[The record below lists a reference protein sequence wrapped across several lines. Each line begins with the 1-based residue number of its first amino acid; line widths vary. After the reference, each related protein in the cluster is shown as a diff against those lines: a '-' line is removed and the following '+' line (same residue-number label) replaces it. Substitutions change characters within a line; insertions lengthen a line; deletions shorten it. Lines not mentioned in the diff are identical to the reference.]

1 MKLNI
6 RHIIYTIA
14 GILLSGAL
22 SSCAD
27 DQPIA
32 EVTAGDIVLSV
43 KSTGPNTRA
52 VADDNNNENKISNV
66 LFLFAREDASDDE
79 PAVIYSKPGL
89 SNTAEY
95 TTSITFTREERENL
109 FKAVT
114 KGAKCRMYVL
124 VNYAGDISKIKSIAD
139 AKALQVTSEFDKN
152 QEQPNFVMEGEGEVE
167 ITDGDNYKGIGT
179 VEVTRLASRF
189 NLNVTVKKDGTDV
202 DYITDVNG
210 AKWYPVRSNI
220 IVCINDAQKKAKIS
234 DKIETLATDPT
245 GYFQTTPSY
254 NTHTLLTVGADNVAR
269 HSLPIYTYMNKWDTY
284 NPKNMTYF
292 IVQLPWRKENETSYR
307 YCYYQI
313 PATTKGKIDRN
324 FAYTINLN
332 IGMLGSFDEAKPFE
346 IEDLEYSIIP
356 WNSIDIGAEMT
367 DINYLVVNQTEASFY
382 NETEFSIPFFSTDD
396 VEVIDISMSYPVFNM
411 SGSGGPTAGQWKT
424 MTISKTQND
433 NSESY
438 GGKVFDYSISK
449 DPSTTNGYILNI
461 THALKEYVAYSVNN
475 RGVASIVEKSSYT
488 NDIDGYI
495 AAANHWQ
502 QSGLDAYS
510 IFTFTV
516 TIQHKTGDN
525 KENFTETIKIYQ
537 YPSMYITSEWNSN
550 NGTYTAKY
558 YNNNS
563 TNTSNQTNTPQK
575 GYVLINSG
583 FLNSS
588 GTQRYSCKAGQE
600 NTNGT
605 YSSLNQ
611 LPTIFGTN
619 MSASALGTGTNN
631 NNPNIYTIHISKL
644 SEEDKLSDG
653 GTYNLGDSRQS
664 SVTVP
669 SLTGSQYWAYAPTT
683 VSSEGNRILKNY
695 YPTDDT
701 NKYNISPGFKIASSY
716 GKTQSLSYD
725 EAIKRCATYQEA
737 GYPAGRWRVPT
748 TSEVAYIVKLASIG
762 IIPELFGLDSQ
773 YWTASGFITP
783 TKKNTNGYT
792 FSDSKTTNSDT
803 WVRCVYDEWYWGN
816 EKVDLATFTW
826 GDEPRSQASGAPR
839 RVTTKK

>member
-356 WNSIDIGAEMT
+356 WNSIDIGAEMI
-367 DINYLVVNQTEASFY
+367 DARYLVVNDPEISVY
-382 NETEFSIPFFSTDD
+382 NDENISIPFFSTND
-396 VEVIDISMSYPVFNM
+396 VTVESVDVSY
-411 SGSGGPTAGQWKT
+411 
-424 MTISKTQND
+424 D
-433 NSESY
+433 
-438 GGKVFDYSISK
+438 
-449 DPSTTNGYILNI
+449 
-461 THALKEYVAYSVNN
+461 
-475 RGVASIVEKSSYT
+475 
-488 NDIDGYI
+488 
-495 AAANHWQ
+495 
-502 QSGLDAYS
+502 
-510 IFTFTV
+510 IFTFTDGTTTDSSTTPATLTYNLSTINNTESKSGIGSFASFTPTYENNSKNGTLEIFSSLNYWKPKNANGSSYTRTNYNNNVSINYFEKEANESAFSVKTIRIVLKHTQNTNVSPV
-516 TIQHKTGDN
+516 TITVK
-525 KENFTETIKIYQ
+525 Q
-537 YPSMYITSEWNSN
+537 YPSMYISAHEN
-550 NGTYTAKY
+550 
-558 YNNNS
+558 
-563 TNTSNQTNTPQK
+563 TNTSGTTANTSS
-575 GYVLINSG
+575 V
-583 FLNSS
+583 FLN
-588 GTQRYSCKAGQE
+588 
-600 NTNGT
+600 
-605 YSSLNQ
+605 NQ
-611 LPTIFGTN
+611 P
-619 MSASALGTGTNN
+619 GTNN
-631 NNPNIYTIHISKL
+631 NTL
-644 SEEDKLSDG
+644 G
-653 GTYNLGDSRQS
+653 G
-664 SVTVP
+664 
-669 SLTGSQYWAYAPTT
+669 LTGSLSTSTNAKNPNMYLIT
-683 VSSEGNRILKNY
+683 VSRFLEGVSYQIGDPRESSSRLPYNTNLVNASKVDKDNKLTGTRGTLTYY
-695 YPTDDT
+695 YPTDVYKS
-701 NKYNISPGFKIASSY
+701 NYVAPSFRVASAFGRLNQAFSTGTAY
-716 GKTQSLSYD
+716 SSA
-725 EAIKRCATYQEA
+725 EERCSVYQEE

-748 TSEVAYIVKLASIG
+748 KSESEYIIG
-762 IIPELFGLDSQ
+762 LSNRNLIPPLF
-773 YWTASGFITP
+773 
-783 TKKNTNGYT
+783 NG
-792 FSDSKTTNSDT
+792 TTYYSAGGDNSSAKF
-803 WVRCVYDEWYWGN
+803 VRCVYDTWYWGDTPQTS
-816 EKVDLATFTW
+816 VHTFYW
-826 GDEPRSQASGAPR
+826 GD
-839 RVTTKK
+839 VKIN